1 MRKKKRKKHEKAK
14 RSSTK
19 NNVKFGEKTDK
30 PPGCQTMFL
39 FLIALVASAGEP
51 TKCDVLKTKTAPTIA
66 EVYDCLDSM
75 VLTTEQIQEIID
87 SICTL
92 AEGYVYLDIAKQPP
106 QPADNPAYFHTIDVV
121 NEFKKI
127 STEPTPLYKLNIE
140 LQKVVHNTYDGH
152 FAFVWSENDQAAEK
166 LGTVF
171 IEGLMAV
178 LPFVPRMAD
187 DGTFSAKPNPYWEVC
202 FGANDE
208 KIVSHTINIF
218 GIGESAVDDIFAG
231 EMNAMTNPSM
241 APYAKECDCL
251 LKVTAKAHTE
261 AEAEEMLR
269 PVMAE
274 VQEKLGEVVYGV
286 DVDCIEQSVLKLLR
300 EKNMTFSAA
309 ESCTGGDVAKR
320 FTDMAGASS
329 FFLGGV
335 VTYTNGAKAKLLG
348 IDRDMIEDKGAV
360 SYEVAK
366 EMAENVRRIIGTDIG
381 VGVTGLA
388 GPDGD
393 GVHEV
398 GTVFVSMATSE
409 QTWVNELHL
418 GAYRTR
424 SFIRRMAGNHV
435 YDMMRRYLSGL
446 KVM

>member
-1 MRKKKRKKHEKAK
+1 MSKTYNTEIISVGTELLLGHVTNTDARDVSELLSKIGINVLYHTVVGDNPQRLEDCVKVARERADIIITTGGLGPTCDDLTKEILARAFDVKLVEDKREMDTLYDYINLGKKL
-14 RSSTK
+14 TD
-19 NNVKFGEKTDK
+19 NNFRQALLPEGCTVFHNTAGTA
-30 PPGCQTMFL
+30 PGC
-39 FLIALVASAGEP
+39 A
-51 TKCDVLKTKTAPTIA
+51 
-66 EVYDCLDSM
+66 
-75 VLTTEQIQEIID
+75 
-87 SICTL
+87 
-92 AEGYVYLDIAKQPP
+92 
-106 QPADNPAYFHTIDVV
+106 
-121 NEFKKI
+121 FKKDG
-127 STEPTPLYKLNIE
+127 
-140 LQKVVHNTYDGH
+140 KVVVMLPGPPK
-152 FAFVWSENDQAAEK
+152 ECRLMLEK
-166 LGTVF
+166 
-171 IEGLMAV
+171 
-178 LPFVPRMAD
+178 
-187 DGTFSAKPNPYWEVC
+187 SAIPYLHQLS
-202 FGANDE
+202 DE
-208 KIVSHTINIF
+208 KIVSHTVNIF

-320 FTDMAGASS
+320 FTDMPGASS

-348 IDRDMIEDKGAV
+348 IDRDMIEDIGAV

-398 GTVFVSMATSE
+398 GTVFVSMATAE
-409 QTWVNELHL
+409 QTWVKELHL
-418 GAYRTR
+418 GEYRTR

>member
-1 MRKKKRKKHEKAK
+1 MSKTYNTEIISVGTELLLGHVTNTDARDVSELLSKIGINVLYHTVVGDNPQRLEKCVKIARERADIIITTGGLGPTCDDLTKEILARAFGVKLVEDKREMDTLYDYINLGKKL
-14 RSSTK
+14 TD
-19 NNVKFGEKTDK
+19 NNFRQALLPEGCTVFHNTAGTA
-30 PPGCQTMFL
+30 PGC
-39 FLIALVASAGEP
+39 A
-51 TKCDVLKTKTAPTIA
+51 
-66 EVYDCLDSM
+66 
-75 VLTTEQIQEIID
+75 
-87 SICTL
+87 
-92 AEGYVYLDIAKQPP
+92 
-106 QPADNPAYFHTIDVV
+106 
-121 NEFKKI
+121 FKKDG
-127 STEPTPLYKLNIE
+127 
-140 LQKVVHNTYDGH
+140 KVVVMLPGPPKEC
-152 FAFVWSENDQAAEK
+152 SIMLEK
-166 LGTVF
+166 
-171 IEGLMAV
+171 
-178 LPFVPRMAD
+178 
-187 DGTFSAKPNPYWEVC
+187 SAIPYLRQLS
-202 FGANDE
+202 DE
-208 KIVSHTINIF
+208 KIVSHTVNIF

-320 FTDMAGASS
+320 FTDMPGASS

-348 IDRDMIEDKGAV
+348 IDRDMIEDIGAV

-393 GVHEV
+393 GVHKV
-398 GTVFVSMATSE
+398 GTVFVSMATAE
-409 QTWVNELHL
+409 QTWVKELHL
-418 GAYRTR
+418 GEYRTR